1 MELNKFIEELFRR
14 GKEEGFS
21 DMEVYYIDSDSFE
34 VNVYNQE
41 VDKYNV
47 NKNKGISLRAIYDG
61 RLGYAYSE
69 KFDEEDIEF
78 LIKNAKN
85 NAKETQT
92 DVLPEFYAG
101 GQYKELERD
110 VNVDIDTKK
119 KIDDAMFME
128 RRAKEYDSKID
139 SVNYCLIETG
149 KGRRRI
155 VNTRGLNLEEE
166 GGVGVAYIAVVAKD
180 KEDVKSGS
188 SFKVTSNYNK
198 IDFERLVKEACDEAI
213 NSLGAESIPSG
224 KYKVILRRDAAATL
238 LATFSSIFSA
248 DSVQKGFSL
257 LKGKLDTKIAS
268 SKITILDDPFLKDA
282 PSSCSFDDEGVET
295 YTKEVI
301 KDGVLKTFLYDI
313 KTAKK
318 DGVKSTGNGFKSTY
332 KSPVVVSPTN
342 MYIVKGSLGYE
353 EAIKMQDKALII
365 TSLQGL
371 HSGANPVSGDFSLAA
386 EGYLVENGKI
396 TKPVEQITVAG
407 NFYNVLNDI
416 EEVLSDFELALPSG
430 LGSYGSPSIIIRELN
445 VSGK

>member
-1 MELNKFIEELFRR
+1 MELNKFIDELFKR

-34 VNVYNQE
+34 VNIYNQE

-47 NKNKGISLRAIYDG
+47 NKNKGLSLRAIYEG
-61 RLGYAYSE
+61 RIGYAYTE

-78 LIKNAKN
+78 LIKNVKN
-85 NAKETQT
+85 NALETQT
-92 DVLPEFYAG
+92 DVIPEFYSG
-101 GQYKELERD
+101 GQYRELEMD
-110 VNVDIDTKK
+110 INVDIDTKK
-119 KIDDAMFME
+119 KIEDAMYME
-128 RRAKEYDSKID
+128 RRAKEYDSRID
-139 SVNYCLIETG
+139 SVNYCLIDTG
-149 KGRRRI
+149 KGRRKI

-166 GGVGVAYIAVVAKD
+166 SGVSVAYIAVVAKD
-180 KEDVKSGS
+180 KDDVKSGS
-188 SFKVTSNYNK
+188 SFKVTSNYNN
-198 IDFERLVKEACDEAI
+198 IDFEKLVKEACDEAI

-238 LATFSSIFSA
+238 LATFSSIFSGDA
-248 DSVQKGFSL
+248 VQKGLSL
-257 LKGKLDTKIAS
+257 LKGKIGKKIAS
-268 SKITILDDPFLKDA
+268 DKITILDDPFLKDA

-301 KDGVLKTFLYDI
+301 KDGVLKTYLYDI
-313 KTAKK
+313 KSAKK
-318 DGVKSTGNGFKSTY
+318 DGVKSTGNGFKASY

-342 MYIVKGSLGYE
+342 MYIVKGTLDYE
-353 EAIKMQDKALII
+353 EAIKRQERAIII

-386 EGYLVENGKI
+386 EGYLVENGSI
-396 TKPVEQITVAG
+396 TKPVEQITIAG
-407 NFYNVLNDI
+407 NFYKLLEDV

-430 LGSYGSPSIIIRELN
+430 MGSYGSPSIIIKELN

>member
-34 VNVYNQE
+34 VNIYNQE

-47 NKNKGISLRAIYDG
+47 NKNKGLSLRVIYDG
-61 RLGYAYSE
+61 RLGYAYTE

-85 NAKETQT
+85 NALETQT
-92 DVLPEFYAG
+92 DVIPEFYSG

-110 VNVDIDTKK
+110 INVDVDTKK
-119 KIDDAMFME
+119 KIEDAMYME
-128 RRAKEYDSKID
+128 RRAKEYDSRID

-149 KGRRRI
+149 KGRRKI
-155 VNTRGLNLEEE
+155 INTKGLNLEEE
-166 GGVGVAYIAVVAKD
+166 GGVSVAYVAVVAKD
-180 KEDVKSGS
+180 KNDVKSGS
-188 SFKVTSNYNK
+188 SFKVTSNYNN
-198 IDFERLVKEACDEAI
+198 INFENLVKEACEEAI

-238 LATFSSIFSA
+238 LATFASIFSG

-257 LKGKLDTKIAS
+257 LKGKLNKKIAS
-268 SKITILDDPFLKDA
+268 DKITILDDPFLKDA
-282 PSSCSFDDEGVET
+282 PGSCSFDDEGVET

-301 KDGVLKTFLYDI
+301 KDGVLKTYLYDI
-313 KTAKK
+313 KSAKK
-318 DGVKSTGNGFKSTY
+318 DGVKSTGNGFKASY

-342 MYIVKGSLGYE
+342 MYIVKGTLDYD
-353 EAIKMQDKALII
+353 EAIKKQDKALII

-396 TKPVEQITVAG
+396 TKPVEQITIAG
-407 NFYNVLNDI
+407 NFYKLLEDV
-416 EEVLSDFELALPSG
+416 EEVLSDFELSLPSG
-430 LGSYGSPSIIIRELN
+430 MGSYGSPSIIIKELN

>member
-1 MELNKFIEELFRR
+1 MELNKFIDELFKR

-34 VNVYNQE
+34 VNIYNQE

-47 NKNKGISLRAIYDG
+47 NKNKGLSLRAIYEG
-61 RLGYAYSE
+61 RIGYAYTE

-85 NAKETQT
+85 NALETQT
-92 DVLPEFYAG
+92 DVIPEFYSG
-101 GQYKELERD
+101 GQYRELEMD
-110 VNVDIDTKK
+110 INVDIDTKK
-119 KIDDAMFME
+119 KIEDAMYME
-128 RRAKEYDSKID
+128 RRAKEYDSRID
-139 SVNYCLIETG
+139 SVNYCLIDTG
-149 KGRRRI
+149 KGRRKI

-166 GGVGVAYIAVVAKD
+166 SGVSVAYIAVVAKD
-180 KEDVKSGS
+180 KDDVKSGS
-188 SFKVTSNYNK
+188 SFKVTSNYNN
-198 IDFERLVKEACDEAI
+198 IDFEKLVKEACDEAI

-238 LATFSSIFSA
+238 LATFSSIFSGDA
-248 DSVQKGFSL
+248 VQKGLSL
-257 LKGKLDTKIAS
+257 LKGKIGKKIAS
-268 SKITILDDPFLKDA
+268 DKITILDDPFLKDA

-301 KDGVLKTFLYDI
+301 KDGVLKTYLYDI
-313 KTAKK
+313 KSAKK
-318 DGVKSTGNGFKSTY
+318 DGVKSTGNGFKASY

-342 MYIVKGSLGYE
+342 MYIVKGTLDYE
-353 EAIKMQDKALII
+353 EAIKRQERAIII

-371 HSGANPVSGDFSLAA
+371 HSGANPVSGDFSLAV
-386 EGYLVENGKI
+386 EGYLVENGSI
-396 TKPVEQITVAG
+396 TKPVEQITIAG
-407 NFYNVLNDI
+407 NFYKLLEDV

-430 LGSYGSPSIIIRELN
+430 MGSYGSPSIIIKELN

>member
-1 MELNKFIEELFRR
+1 MELNKFIDELFKR

-34 VNVYNQE
+34 VNIYNQE

-47 NKNKGISLRAIYDG
+47 NKNKGLSLRAIYEG
-61 RLGYAYSE
+61 RIGYAYTE

-85 NAKETQT
+85 NALETQT
-92 DVLPEFYAG
+92 DVIPEFYSG
-101 GQYKELERD
+101 GQYRELEMD
-110 VNVDIDTKK
+110 INVDIDTKK
-119 KIDDAMFME
+119 KIEDAMYME
-128 RRAKEYDSKID
+128 RRAKEYDSRID
-139 SVNYCLIETG
+139 SVNYCLIDTG
-149 KGRRRI
+149 KGRRKI

-166 GGVGVAYIAVVAKD
+166 SGVSVAYIAVVAKD
-180 KEDVKSGS
+180 KDDVKSGS
-188 SFKVTSNYNK
+188 SFKVTSNYNN
-198 IDFERLVKEACDEAI
+198 IDFEKLVKEACDEAI

-238 LATFSSIFSA
+238 LATFSSIFSGDA
-248 DSVQKGFSL
+248 VQKGFSL
-257 LKGKLDTKIAS
+257 LKGKIGKKIAS
-268 SKITILDDPFLKDA
+268 DKITILDDPFLKDA
-282 PSSCSFDDEGVET
+282 PSSCFFDDEGVET

-301 KDGVLKTFLYDI
+301 KDGVLKTYLYDI
-313 KTAKK
+313 KSAKK
-318 DGVKSTGNGFKSTY
+318 DGVKSTGNGFKASY

-342 MYIVKGSLGYE
+342 MYIVKGTLDYE
-353 EAIKMQDKALII
+353 EAIKRQERAIII

-386 EGYLVENGKI
+386 EGYLVENGSI
-396 TKPVEQITVAG
+396 TKPVEQITIAG
-407 NFYNVLNDI
+407 NFYKLLEDV

-430 LGSYGSPSIIIRELN
+430 MGSYGSPSIIIKELN

>member
-1 MELNKFIEELFRR
+1 MELNKFIDELFKR

-34 VNVYNQE
+34 VNIYNQE

-47 NKNKGISLRAIYDG
+47 NKNKGLSLRAIYEG
-61 RLGYAYSE
+61 RIGYAYTE

-85 NAKETQT
+85 NALETQT
-92 DVLPEFYAG
+92 DVIPEFYSG
-101 GQYKELERD
+101 GQYRELEMD
-110 VNVDIDTKK
+110 INVDIDTKK
-119 KIDDAMFME
+119 KIEDAMYME
-128 RRAKEYDSKID
+128 RRAKEYDSRID
-139 SVNYCLIETG
+139 SVNYCLIDTG
-149 KGRRRI
+149 KGRRKI

-166 GGVGVAYIAVVAKD
+166 SGVSVAYIAVVAKD
-180 KEDVKSGS
+180 KDDVKSGS
-188 SFKVTSNYNK
+188 SFKVTSNYNN
-198 IDFERLVKEACDEAI
+198 IDFEKLVKEACDEAI

-238 LATFSSIFSA
+238 LATFSSIFSGDA
-248 DSVQKGFSL
+248 VQKGFSL
-257 LKGKLDTKIAS
+257 LKGKIGKKIAS
-268 SKITILDDPFLKDA
+268 DKITILDDPFLKDA

-301 KDGVLKTFLYDI
+301 KDGVLKTYLYDI
-313 KTAKK
+313 KSAKK
-318 DGVKSTGNGFKSTY
+318 DGVKSTGNGFKASY

-342 MYIVKGSLGYE
+342 MYIVKGTLDYE
-353 EAIKMQDKALII
+353 EAIKRQERAIII

-386 EGYLVENGKI
+386 EGYLVENGSI
-396 TKPVEQITVAG
+396 TKPVEQITIAG
-407 NFYNVLNDI
+407 NFYKLLEDV

-430 LGSYGSPSIIIRELN
+430 MGSYGSPSIIIKELN

>member
-1 MELNKFIEELFRR
+1 MELNKFIDEIFKR

-34 VNVYNQE
+34 VNIYNQE

-47 NKNKGISLRAIYDG
+47 NKNKGLSLRAIYEG
-61 RLGYAYSE
+61 RIGYAYTE

-85 NAKETQT
+85 NALETQT
-92 DVLPEFYAG
+92 DVIPEFYSG
-101 GQYKELERD
+101 GQYRELEMD
-110 VNVDIDTKK
+110 INVDIDTKK
-119 KIDDAMFME
+119 KIEDAMYME
-128 RRAKEYDSKID
+128 RRAKEYDSRID
-139 SVNYCLIETG
+139 SVNYCLIDTG
-149 KGRRRI
+149 KGRRKI

-166 GGVGVAYIAVVAKD
+166 SGVSVAYIAVVAKD
-180 KEDVKSGS
+180 KDDVKSGS
-188 SFKVTSNYNK
+188 SFKVTSNYNN
-198 IDFERLVKEACDEAI
+198 IDFEKLVKEACDEAI

-238 LATFSSIFSA
+238 LATFSSIFSGDA
-248 DSVQKGFSL
+248 VQKGLSL
-257 LKGKLDTKIAS
+257 LKGKIGKKIAS
-268 SKITILDDPFLKDA
+268 DKITILDDPFLKDA

-301 KDGVLKTFLYDI
+301 KDGVLKTYLYDI
-313 KTAKK
+313 KSAKK
-318 DGVKSTGNGFKSTY
+318 DGVKSTGNGFKASY

-342 MYIVKGSLGYE
+342 MYIVKGTLDYE
-353 EAIKMQDKALII
+353 EAIKRQERAIII

-371 HSGANPVSGDFSLAA
+371 HSGANPVSGDFSLAV
-386 EGYLVENGKI
+386 EGYLVENGSI
-396 TKPVEQITVAG
+396 TKPVEQITIAG
-407 NFYNVLNDI
+407 NFYKLLEDV

-430 LGSYGSPSIIIRELN
+430 MGSYGSPSIIIKELN